1 MELKDYQER
10 ALGKLRDFL
19 DGAKWRGAERAYAD
33 AVADG
38 GAGAYARGPYAP
50 VEGLETVPYCCI
62 RLPTGGGKTLLAA
75 HAIGIARDYLEKEFV
90 PVIWLVPSN
99 AILTQTLDALKQP
112 RHPYRQA
119 IEAAFGGA
127 VAVFSIDERRQIRA
141 TDFRDKTVV
150 ILATHQSFNVESR
163 DDRNVYKTDENLEDH
178 FRDATLGEGLDA
190 EQDGPRKGQIALS
203 FANVLFRNRPLMILD
218 EAHNFMTG
226 LSGAIKARL
235 NPGAIIEFTAT
246 PKPRS
251 NVIAAATASEL
262 KAANMIKMPIHLSQH
277 LSGDQAIAHA
287 VQQRASLAKIAKA
300 SGEVIRPIA
309 LYQAQA
315 ATENA
320 VWTVDALK
328 AHLMASERVPEDA
341 IVIATGNDRGLDGID
356 LFDPACKI
364 EHVITIQALKEGWDC
379 SFAYVIC
386 SLASIRAAG
395 AVEQLL
401 GRVLRMPFAT
411 RRASEELN
419 RAYAHVSE
427 TSFALAAAGLKDR
440 LTEMGFDEQSARE
453 AIIETPPELP
463 VTGGGPGPLYS
474 VPQPPVYRLEER
486 PNLGN
491 FSPEAQAAVRMV
503 DDGAGGVTLAVSR
516 DAPEDVQREVA
527 RLIEPVSPGAVEL
540 VERWIVQATAA
551 VSPAERGV
559 PFNVPR
565 LHLMIDGEP
574 ELAFPETFID
584 LAGWDLLSHPATLP
598 GFVANETPTGYAFDI
613 EGDHIV
619 YEQLQD
625 AIELALDDR
634 TAWDAAA
641 LSRFLER
648 ETHQIHTGQEV
659 YLEYCLR
666 VSTHLLTDRGYKL
679 AALVRGRFA
688 LKRAVIERVKTL
700 RSETALRGVQMMLDG
715 LGEAIIPA
723 NDAFTFHPHSYYPA
737 HFYEGGF
744 GMPLFRPQ
752 KHYYARIASFDNR
765 EELEAAMAIDA
776 LPSVKH
782 WVRNIVGGPNSYSIP
797 YSGGNF
803 YPDFVAELVDGRRFV
818 IEHKGRMDDNDKEK
832 DNVGRR
838 FAEKSG
844 GRLLFLMT
852 FKSDA
857 VGRNLNDQLR
867 EAMA

>member
-19 DGAKWRGAERAYAD
+19 DAAKWRGVECAYGD

-38 GAGAYARGPYAP
+38 GAGDYARGPYAP
-50 VEGLETVPYCCI
+50 VEGLDAVPYCCI

-75 HAIGIARDYLEKEFV
+75 HAIGIARDFLEKPFV

-112 RHPYRQA
+112 CHAYRQA

-141 TDFRDKTVV
+141 TDFRDKTVI

-178 FRDATLGEGLDA
+178 FADGAFGEGLDV
-190 EQDGPRKGQIALS
+190 EQEGKRKGQIALS

-218 EAHNFMTG
+218 EAHNFMTS
-226 LSGAIKARL
+226 LSGSIKARL

-246 PKPRS
+246 PRPRS

-277 LSGDQAIAHA
+277 LSGEQAIAHA

-300 SGEVIRPIA
+300 SGETIRPIA

-328 AHLMASERVPEDA
+328 AHLIASERVPEDA

-379 SFAYVIC
+379 SFAYVFC

-427 TSFALAAAGLKDR
+427 VSFALAAAGLKDR

-463 VTGGGPGPLYS
+463 VTGGGPGPLYV
-474 VPQPPVYRLEER
+474 VPQPPVYRLGER
-486 PNLGN
+486 PNLTK
-491 FSPEAQAAVRMV
+491 FSPEAQAAVRMA

-516 DAPEDVQREVA
+516 DAPEEVQREIA
-527 RLIEPVSPGAVEL
+527 QAIEPVSPGAVEL
-540 VERWIVQATAA
+540 VERWIAQTAA
-551 VSPAERGV
+551 AASPAERGI
-559 PFNVPR
+559 PFSVPR
-565 LHLMIDGEP
+565 LHLVIDGEP
-574 ELAFPETFID
+574 ELAFPESFID
-584 LAGWDLLSHPATLP
+584 LAGWDLLAHPATLP
-598 GFVANETPTGYAFDI
+598 GFSQSETPTGYAFDI

-634 TAWDAAA
+634 TEWDAAA

-648 ETHQIHTGQEV
+648 ETHQIHTRHEA
-659 YLEYCLR
+659 YLEYCR
-666 VSTHLLTDRGYKL
+666 RIATHLLTEKRYKL

-688 LKRAVIERVKTL
+688 LKRAVIERMKAL
-700 RSETALRGVQMMLDG
+700 RAEVALRGVQMMLDG
-715 LGEAIIPA
+715 IGEAVVPTG
-723 NDAFTFHPHSYYPA
+723 DAFTFHPHAYYPPR
-737 HFYEGGF
+737 FYEGGL
-744 GMPLFRPQ
+744 GMPLFRP
-752 KHYYARIASFDNR
+752 KTHYYARMAAFENR
-765 EELEAAMAIDA
+765 EELETAMAIDA
-776 LPSVKH
+776 LPEVKH
-782 WVRNIVGGPNSYSIP
+782 WVRNIVGGPNSYAIP

-803 YPDFVAELVDGRRFV
+803 YPDFVAELEDGRRFV
-818 IEHKGRMDDNDKEK
+818 IEHKGRMDDSDKEK

-838 FAEKSG
+838 MAEMSG
-844 GRLLFLMT
+844 GKLLFLMT
-852 FKSDA
+852 FKTDSQ
-857 VGRNLNDQLR
+857 GRNVGGQLR
-867 EAMA
+867 RALD